1 MQVSHIERKDKG
13 KVLVYTLSTCG
24 WCKKVKAYLK
34 TNKIAYDY
42 IDVDMLEGDERD
54 KVLIEI
60 RKWNHRTSFPTIV
73 IDNNRCIVGYDEEKM
88 KQELN
93 L

>member
-1 MQVSHIERKDKG
+1 MQVNHFEGKDKG

-34 TNKIAYDY
+34 AHKIAFDY
-42 IDVDMLEGDERD
+42 IDVDLLQGDERD
-54 KVLIEI
+54 NVLIEI
-60 RKWNHRTSFPTIV
+60 RKWNPRTSFPTIV
-73 IDNNRCIVGYDEEKM
+73 IDDNRCIAGYDEDKM
-88 KQELN
+88 KQELE